1 MNYKPRIILF
11 NDNAVGITIGTN
23 MTSKRTLLGHAPSVH
38 IDDTILTKIRGLS
51 VYQEYAI
58 NHRLIH
64 YYIDR
69 FGHVPFAQRS
79 ILYEA
84 TRYMV
89 ESLSLSERQSLDQ
102 QLFPEYYL

>member
-1 MNYKPRIILF
+1 
-11 NDNAVGITIGTN
+11 
-23 MTSKRTLLGHAPSVH
+23 MTLERALLWHCVSARVY
-38 IDDTILTKIRGLS
+38 DDIFTQTQGLS

-58 NHRLIH
+58 NNRLMR

-69 FGHVPFAQRS
+69 FGHVPFAQS
-79 ILYEA
+79 STLHEA

-89 ESLSLSERQSLDQ
+89 ESLPLSERQTLDQ